1 MCSKEIENIL
11 KSRYTDA
18 IFHTH
23 VSLINPKGKF
33 LFNRE
38 TLENFWD
45 KYSKVVLNNKKEI
58 FGIAEKPQPYLPV
71 LGDIDIKIKETEDMN
86 LGQHIYTTEQ
96 LHSIIEIYQSVLR
109 NIVEDC
115 TDEQLLCVV
124 LEKPIYR
131 VTKNDST
138 FVKNGFHIHFPN
150 IFLKKTDQEVQLI
163 PRIKDLI
170 SESNIFSNI
179 GIEDSGSVI
188 DDACCKVPWLLYG
201 SRKNENSEAYL
212 VTKIINYEGNEISLD
227 KAFKHYKIYNHKE
240 KLINIKNN
248 IEFYLPR
255 ILSIIPYTRETS
267 ELRSGLISPLK
278 EKIKKKRKNN
288 EKKIMKVSVKESL
301 AISKKILPML
311 SQFRAED
318 RNEWMTIGWILYNI
332 GDGSTEAL
340 EQWCDFSSRDKENY
354 DEGTCIFEW
363 EKMIKKDFTLGTLRY
378 FASIDSPELYKKFK
392 KERTDIYVRDS
403 LSGSHHDLAKVLYEE
418 FGDEFVCSS
427 IINKT
432 WYQFKNHKWSEI
444 ETGVDLRNKISIE
457 VAKKFNDIIKELM
470 MKGCNDNIDASDK
483 LDNDNRMKKYYKI
496 LGNLKSAPYKNNI
509 MREAMDIFYDRR
521 FRDKLNKNPYLICFK
536 NGVYD
541 LKLNMIR
548 PGRPEDFISK
558 SMPVEYKEFYESD
571 EEVLN
576 VYDFLEKVF
585 PDKSVRKYFMDIGSD
600 VFVGGNHQKQ
610 VYFWT
615 GEGDNGK
622 SVTQSL
628 FEKMLGELAIKF
640 STTLITGKKT
650 ANGSANPE
658 LSRAGDGIR
667 WATLEEPDGDEQI
680 NIGTLK
686 NLSGNDSYWAR
697 DLFQK
702 GKEAKE
708 ITPMFK
714 LIFICNKLP
723 KLKYSDKATWNRIRV
738 IPFESTFVRPGKPCP
753 KTYEEQLRQK
763 RFPMDKQFSKKIP
776 GMIQAFAWVLLKH
789 RQTITI
795 RIEPPKVTQATEIYR
810 KQNDIYRQFIE
821 ESIIEDEKVSLSLL
835 ELYAHFKEWFKEG
848 FPNYSLPIKNEIK
861 EYFEKVWGN
870 CQKGVRWKGYR
881 IRTLQDDIDEGSAI
895 VLNEED
901 LVNYN
906 NNNKP
911 PM

>member
-1 MCSKEIENIL
+1 MSIKQVENIL
-11 KSRYTDA
+11 KKNYTDGV
-18 IFHTH
+18 FHTH
-23 VSLINPKGKF
+23 VSLIQPKGKF

-38 TLENFWD
+38 GFENFW
-45 KYSKVVLNNKKEI
+45 KLYCELIKNNKENI
-58 FGIAEKPQPYLPV
+58 VGIAEKPQSYLPV

-86 LGQHIYTTEQ
+86 FGEHIYNSDQ
-96 LHSIIEIYQSVLR
+96 LQSVIEIYQSVLR

-131 VTKNDST
+131 ITKNNNT
-138 FVKNGFHIHFPN
+138 YTKNGFHLHFPN
-150 IFLKKTDQEVQLI
+150 IFLRKIDQEVQLI
-163 PRIKDLI
+163 PRVQDLI
-170 SESNIFSNI
+170 NESKIFINL
-179 GIEDSGSVI
+179 GFEDSGKVI
-188 DDACCKVPWLLYG
+188 DNACCKVPWLLYG
-201 SRKNENSEAYL
+201 SRKSEEMNPYL
-212 VTKIINYEGNEISLD
+212 VTQIIDHEGNKVSLD
-227 KAFKHYKIYNHKE
+227 KAFRHYRIYDKKE
-240 KLINIKNN
+240 KIINIKND

-255 ILSIIPYTRETS
+255 ILSIMPCGRETS
-267 ELRSGLISPLK
+267 ELRHGLISPLK
-278 EKIKKKRKNN
+278 EKIKEKRKKN
-288 EKKIMKVSVKESL
+288 KDKQIKITTKEAL
-301 AISKKILPML
+301 EISKKLLPML
-311 SQFRAED
+311 SQFRTED
-318 RNEWMTIGWILYNI
+318 RNEWMTIGWILFNI
-332 GDGSTEAL
+332 GEGSTEAL
-340 EQWCDFSSRDKENY
+340 DQWCEFSSRDKENY

-363 EKMIKKDFTLGTLRY
+363 EKMTKKDLTLGTLRY
-378 FASIDSPELYKKFK
+378 YASIDNPEEYNNFK
-392 KERTDIYVRDS
+392 KVQAESHVKNS
-403 LSGSHHDLAKVLYEE
+403 LSGSHNDIAKVLHEE
-418 FGDEFVCSS
+418 YGNEFVCAS
-427 IINKT
+427 ISNKT
-432 WYQFKNHKWSEI
+432 WFQFRNHKWQEI
-444 ETGVDLRNKISIE
+444 EEGVYLRQKISKEIS
-457 VAKKFNDIIKELM
+457 KKYIDIGKELYM
-470 MKGCNDNIDASDK
+470 DMSKADK
-483 LDNDNRMKKYYKI
+483 SEESAIQNRLKQVQKI
-496 LGNLKSAPYKNNI
+496 VSNLKSAPYKNNI
-509 MREAMDIFYDRR
+509 MKEAMEVFYDRR
-521 FRDKLNKNPYLICFK
+521 FREKLNKNAYLIGFK

-541 LKLNMIR
+541 LKLNCLR

-558 SMPVEYKEFYESD
+558 AMPIDYKEFDETD

-585 PDKSVRKYFMDIGSD
+585 PDKSVRNYFLDVSSD

-622 SVTQSL
+622 SVTQSF

-650 ANGSANPE
+650 SNGSANPE

-763 RFPMDKQFSKKIP
+763 KFPMDKQFSKKIP
-776 GMIQAFAWVLLKH
+776 GMIHAFAWVLLKH
-789 RQTITI
+789 RTQIKV

-821 ESIIEDEKVSLSLL
+821 ESIIEDKSFTLSLI
-835 ELYAHFKEWFKEG
+835 ELYSNFKEWHKEG

-861 EYFEKVWGN
+861 EYFEKVWGE
-870 CQKGVRWKGYR
+870 CEKGSRWKGYR
-881 IRTLQDDIDEGSAI
+881 IRSLQDDIDDGSAI
-895 VLNEED
+895 ILKNED
-901 LVNYN
+901 LVEYD
-906 NNNKP
+906 NKKTLP

>member
-1 MCSKEIENIL
+1 MCSKQVENIL
-11 KSRYTDA
+11 KKNYTDGV
-18 IFHTH
+18 FHTH
-23 VSLINPKGKF
+23 VSLIQPKGKF

-38 TLENFWD
+38 GFENFWELYCELI
-45 KYSKVVLNNKKEI
+45 KNNKEAI
-58 FGIAEKPQPYLPV
+58 VGIAEKPQSYLPV

-86 LGQHIYTTEQ
+86 FGQHIYNTDQ
-96 LHSIIEIYQSVLR
+96 LLSVIQIYQSVLR

-115 TDEQLLCVV
+115 SDEQLLCVV

-131 VTKNDST
+131 ITKNNNT
-138 FVKNGFHIHFPN
+138 YTKNGFHLHFPN
-150 IFLKKTDQEVQLI
+150 IFLKKIDQEVQLI
-163 PRIKDLI
+163 PRVQDLMN
-170 SESNIFSNI
+170 ESKIFINL
-179 GIEDSGSVI
+179 GFEDSGKVI
-188 DDACCKVPWLLYG
+188 DSACCKVPWLLYG
-201 SRKNENSEAYL
+201 SRKSSEMSSYL
-212 VTKIINYEGNEISLD
+212 VTKIIDHEGNKVKLE
-227 KAFKHYKIYNHKE
+227 KAFRHYRIYDKKE
-240 KLINIKNN
+240 KLIDIKND

-255 ILSIIPYTRETS
+255 ILSIMPCGRETS
-267 ELRSGLISPLK
+267 ELRPGLISPLK
-278 EKIKKKRKNN
+278 EKIKEKRKKN
-288 EKKIMKVSVKESL
+288 KDKQIKISTKEAL
-301 AISKKILPML
+301 EISKKLLPML
-311 SQFRAED
+311 SKFRAED
-318 RNEWMTIGWILYNI
+318 RNEWMTIGWILFNI
-332 GDGSTEAL
+332 GEGSTEAL
-340 EQWCDFSSRDKENY
+340 EQWCEFSSQDKENY

-363 EKMIKKDFTLGTLRY
+363 EKMTKKDLTLGTLRY
-378 FASIDSPELYKKFK
+378 YAGVDNPEEYNNFK
-392 KERTDIYVRDS
+392 KVQAESHVKDS
-403 LSGSHHDLAKVLYEE
+403 LSGSHNDIAKVLFEE
-418 FGDEFVCSS
+418 YGNEFVCAS
-427 IINKT
+427 ISNKN
-432 WYQFKNHKWSEI
+432 WFQFRNHKWQEI
-444 ETGVDLRNKISIE
+444 EEGVYLRQKIS
-457 VAKKFNDIIKELM
+457 KE
-470 MKGCNDNIDASDK
+470 IS
-483 LDNDNRMKKYYKI
+483 KKYIDIGKKLYMDSCQADKSEQLAIQNRFKQVQKI
-496 LGNLKSAPYKNNI
+496 VSNLKSAPYKNNI
-509 MREAMDIFYDRR
+509 MKEAMEVFYDRR
-521 FRDKLNKNPYLICFK
+521 FREKLNKNAYLIGFK

-541 LKLNMIR
+541 LKLNTLR

-558 SMPVEYKEFYESD
+558 AMPIDYKEFDETD

-585 PDKSVRKYFMDIGSD
+585 PDKSVRNYFLDVSSD

-622 SVTQSL
+622 SVTQSF

-650 ANGSANPE
+650 SNGSANPE

-763 RFPMDKQFSKKIP
+763 KFPMDKQFSKKIP
-776 GMIQAFAWVLLKH
+776 GMIHAFAWVLLKH
-789 RQTITI
+789 RTQIKV

-821 ESIIEDEKVSLSLL
+821 ESIIEDKSSTISLL
-835 ELYAHFKEWFKEG
+835 ELYSNFKEWHKEG

-861 EYFEKVWGN
+861 EYFEKVWGE
-870 CQKGVRWKGYR
+870 CEKGSRWKGYR
-881 IRTLQDDIDEGSAI
+881 IRSLQDDIDEGSAI
-895 VLNEED
+895 VLKNED
-901 LVNYN
+901 LVDYE
-906 NNNKP
+906 KKTLP

>member
-1 MCSKEIENIL
+1 MCSKQVENIL
-11 KSRYTDA
+11 KKNYTDGV
-18 IFHTH
+18 FHTH
-23 VSLINPKGKF
+23 VSLIQPKGKF

-38 TLENFWD
+38 GFENFW
-45 KYSKVVLNNKKEI
+45 KLYCELIKKNKEAVV
-58 FGIAEKPQPYLPV
+58 GIAEKPQSYLPV
-71 LGDIDIKIKETEDMN
+71 LADIDIKILETEDMN
-86 LGQHIYTTEQ
+86 FGEHIYNTEQ
-96 LHSIIEIYQSVLR
+96 LQSVIEIYQSVLR

-131 VTKNDST
+131 ITKNENT
-138 FVKNGFHIHFPN
+138 YTKNGFHLHFPN
-150 IFLKKTDQEVQLI
+150 IFLKKIDQEVQVI
-163 PRIKDLI
+163 PRVQDLI
-170 SESNIFSNI
+170 NESQIFINL
-179 GIEDSGSVI
+179 GFEDSGKVI
-188 DDACCKVPWLLYG
+188 DSACCKVPWLLYG
-201 SRKNENSEAYL
+201 SRKSQEMSSYL
-212 VTKIINYEGNEISLD
+212 VTHIINHEGKKISLEKSFRHYRIYD
-227 KAFKHYKIYNHKE
+227 KKE
-240 KLINIKNN
+240 KLINIKDD

-255 ILSIIPYTRETS
+255 ILSIMPCGRETS
-267 ELRSGLISPLK
+267 ELRPGLISPLK
-278 EKIKKKRKNN
+278 EKIKEKRRKNQQTQL
-288 EKKIMKVSVKESL
+288 KISTKESL
-301 AISKKILPML
+301 EISKQLLPML
-311 SQFRAED
+311 AQFRSED

-332 GDGSTEAL
+332 GEGSGEGL
-340 EQWCDFSSRDKENY
+340 EQWCEFSSRDKENY

-363 EKMIKKDFTLGTLRY
+363 EKMTKKDLTLGTLRY
-378 FASIDSPELYKKFK
+378 YAGVDNPDEYNNFK
-392 KERTDIYVRDS
+392 KIQAESHVKDS
-403 LSGSHHDLAKVLYEE
+403 LSGSHNDIAKVLYEE
-418 FGDEFVCSS
+418 YGNEFVCAS
-427 IINKT
+427 ISNKT
-432 WYQFKNHKWSEI
+432 WFQFCNHKWQEI
-444 ETGVDLRNKISIE
+444 EEGVYLRQKISKEIS
-457 VAKKFNDIIKELM
+457 KKYVDMGKELYM
-470 MKGCNDNIDASDK
+470 EMSKAEDK
-483 LDNDNRMKKYYKI
+483 SEESMLNNRLKQVQKI
-496 LGNLKSAPYKNNI
+496 ISNLKASPYKNNI
-509 MREAMDIFYDRR
+509 MREAMEVFYDRR
-521 FRDKLNKNPYLICFK
+521 FREKLNKNCYLIGFK

-541 LKLNMIR
+541 LKLNTIR

-558 SMPVEYKEFYESD
+558 AMPIEYKEFDETD

-576 VYDFLEKVF
+576 VHDYLEKVF
-585 PDKSVRKYFMDIGSD
+585 PDKSVRNYFLDVSSD

-615 GEGDNGK
+615 GEGDNAK

-738 IPFESTFVRPGKPCP
+738 IPFESTFVKDDKDCP
-753 KTYEEQLRQK
+753 DTYEEQLRQK

-776 GMIQAFAWVLLKH
+776 GMIQAFAWVLLRH
-789 RQTITI
+789 RQQIKI

-810 KQNDIYRQFIE
+810 KQNDIYRQYIE
-821 ESIIEDEKVSLSLL
+821 EIIAEDKSVTLSLQ
-835 ELYAHFKEWFKEG
+835 ELYSSFKEWHREG

-861 EYFEKVWGN
+861 EYFERVWGE
-870 CQKGVRWKGYR
+870 CKGNKWKGYK
-881 IRTLQDDIDEGSAI
+881 IRNLQQEIDEGSAI
-895 VLNEED
+895 VLGKED
-901 LVNYN
+901 LVDYKVKNL
-906 NNNKP
+906 P

>member
-1 MCSKEIENIL
+1 MCSKQVENIL
-11 KSRYTDA
+11 KKNYTDGV
-18 IFHTH
+18 FHTH
-23 VSLINPKGKF
+23 VSLIQPKGKF

-38 TLENFWD
+38 GFEKFWECYC
-45 KYSKVVLNNKKEI
+45 KLIKNNNESI
-58 FGIAEKPQPYLPV
+58 VGIAEKPQSYLPV

-86 LGQHIYTTEQ
+86 FGEHIYSTEQ
-96 LHSIIEIYQSVLR
+96 LQSVIEIYQSVLR

-115 TDEQLLCVV
+115 SDEQLLCVV

-131 VTKNDST
+131 ITKNENT
-138 FVKNGFHIHFPN
+138 YTKNGFHLHFPN
-150 IFLKKTDQEVQLI
+150 LFLKKIDQEVQLI
-163 PRIKDLI
+163 PRVQDLI
-170 SESNIFSNI
+170 NESQTFINL
-179 GIEDSGSVI
+179 GIEDSGKVI
-188 DDACCKVPWLLYG
+188 DGACCKVPWLLYG
-201 SRKNENSEAYL
+201 SRKSSEMNSYL
-212 VTKIINYEGNEISLD
+212 VTQIINHDGKKISLENAFRHYRIYD
-227 KAFKHYKIYNHKE
+227 KKE
-240 KLINIKNN
+240 QLINIKND

-255 ILSIIPYTRETS
+255 ILSIMTCGRETS

-278 EKIKKKRKNN
+278 EKIKEKRKKNQQTQI
-288 EKKIMKVSVKESL
+288 KISTKESL
-301 AISKKILPML
+301 EISKQLLPML
-311 SQFRAED
+311 SQFRSED
-318 RNEWMTIGWILYNI
+318 RNEWMTIGWILFNI
-332 GDGSTEAL
+332 GEGSTEAL
-340 EQWCDFSSRDKENY
+340 EQWCEFSSRDKENY

-363 EKMIKKDFTLGTLRY
+363 EKMTKKDLTLGTLRY
-378 FASIDSPELYKKFK
+378 YAGVDNPEEYNKFK
-392 KERTDIYVRDS
+392 KIQAENHVKES
-403 LSGSHHDLAKVLYEE
+403 LSGSHNDIAKVLYEE
-418 FGDEFVCSS
+418 YGNEFVCAS
-427 IINKT
+427 ISNKN
-432 WYQFKNHKWSEI
+432 WFQFCNHKWQEI
-444 ETGVDLRNKISIE
+444 EEGVYLRQKISKEIS
-457 VAKKFNDIIKELM
+457 KKYVDMGKELYM
-470 MKGCNDNIDASDK
+470 EMSKAQDK
-483 LDNDNRMKKYYKI
+483 SEESMLSNRLKQVQKI
-496 LGNLKSAPYKNNI
+496 VSNLKAAPYKNNI
-509 MREAMDIFYDRR
+509 MKEAMEVFYDRR
-521 FRDKLNKNPYLICFK
+521 FREKLNKNAYLIGFK

-541 LKLNMIR
+541 LKLNTLR

-558 SMPVEYKEFYESD
+558 AMPNDYKEFDETD

-576 VYDFLEKVF
+576 VHDYLEKVF
-585 PDKSVRKYFMDIGSD
+585 PDKSVRNYFLDVSSD

-615 GEGDNGK
+615 GEGDNAK

-738 IPFESTFVRPGKPCP
+738 IPFESTFVKDGKDCP
-753 KTYEEQLRQK
+753 KTFEEQLRQK
-763 RFPMDKQFSKKIP
+763 KFPMDKQFSKKIP
-776 GMIQAFAWVLLKH
+776 GMIQAFAWVLLRH
-789 RQTITI
+789 RSQIKI

-821 ESIIEDEKVSLSLL
+821 ESIIEDKSFTLSLL
-835 ELYAHFKEWFKEG
+835 ELYSNFKEWHKEG

-861 EYFEKVWGN
+861 EYFERVWGE
-870 CQKGVRWKGYR
+870 CEKGTRWGGYR
-881 IRTLQDDIDEGSAI
+881 IRNLQDDIEEGSAI
-895 VLNEED
+895 VLEQED
-901 LVNYN
+901 LVDY
-906 NNNKP
+906 KTQTLP